1 MVGCGRA
8 VTRIH
13 VASVDAFVCGC
24 SVVVASGYIH
34 DMPHLRVVTSLLV
47 PLAVV
52 LGGCASTDEPAA
64 VDAARS
70 FLTLVRSDPER
81 ACELLAPRTFEHLAE
96 DGDGECSKGL
106 DDSQPPVGGDVS
118 GATVAGRSAQV
129 VLGDQVVF
137 LARFDAGWRVTAA
150 GCERQSTD
158 AAVPYH
164 CTVEGD

>member
-1 MVGCGRA
+1 MPRRRA
-8 VTRIH
+8 V
-13 VASVDAFVCGC
+13 
-24 SVVVASGYIH
+24 
-34 DMPHLRVVTSLLV
+34 PSLLV

-52 LGGCASTDEPAA
+52 LGGCSAGEEPAA
-64 VDAARS
+64 ADAARS
-70 FLTLVRSDPER
+70 FLALVRSDPAR
-81 ACELLAPRTFEHLAE
+81 ACDLLAPRTFEHLAE
-96 DGDGECSKGL
+96 DGDGECTKGL
-106 DDSQPPVGGDVS
+106 DDSEPPPGGDVR

-137 LARFDAGWRVTAA
+137 LARFDVGWRVTAA